1 MHMGYHKT
9 YCNFKEY
16 FMGGLGVVA
25 PQEIFLK
32 IQEIFARINI
42 VALLIK
48 ASVSREQSVHEQAE
62 LFMNQICS

>member
-16 FMGGLGVVA
+16 FMGGLGWGESTRKFLRGSGGRS
-25 PQEIFLK
+25 PPGNFLK

-48 ASVSREQSVHEQAE
+48 ANI
-62 LFMNQICS
+62 F